1 MIITISDPKAHVTA
15 SIDSVG
21 AQLISLKDKTDKEY
35 IWQRDPDIWPAALL
49 CCSRLWA
56 TAETTAPALK
66 EHGMRWKSTAFAR
79 NLILP

>member
-35 IWQRDPDIWPAALL
+35 IWQRDPDIWPLL
-49 CCSRLWA
+49 S
-56 TAETTAPALK
+56 
-66 EHGMRWKSTAFAR
+66 FAVPGCGQ
-79 NLILP
+79 LPKQPHLH

>member
-35 IWQRDPDIWPAALL
+35 IWQRDLAPLL
-49 CCSRLWA
+49 S
-56 TAETTAPALK
+56 
-66 EHGMRWKSTAFAR
+66 FAVPGCGQ
-79 NLILP
+79 LPKQPHLH